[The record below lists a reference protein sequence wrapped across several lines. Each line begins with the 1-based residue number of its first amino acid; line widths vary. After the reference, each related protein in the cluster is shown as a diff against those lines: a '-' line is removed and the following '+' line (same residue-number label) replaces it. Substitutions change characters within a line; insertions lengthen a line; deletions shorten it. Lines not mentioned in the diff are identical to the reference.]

1 MGAVSTRLGVRW
13 MIVVL
18 VFGLTFI
25 GGLAYLD
32 LVVNSHVYH
41 AFLESVFFAHK
52 GNVKTFDPEMMRIN
66 WHATLRAGDVRKI
79 GHKIDSFEKT
89 SVEGL
94 VERLRDILT
103 MKQDDERRRAIAVFA
118 ARINARE
125 ADNKRTMAELR
136 AMRDSGLEGVPV
148 EFADIDASLD
158 RLKQITDVFAVAAAE
173 LEAEPDQVTLHGIQK
188 QFDGL
193 LKAIDARLQTT
204 AATAN

>member
-1 MGAVSTRLGVRW
+1 
-13 MIVVL
+13 
-18 VFGLTFI
+18 
-25 GGLAYLD
+25 
-32 LVVNSHVYH
+32 
-41 AFLESVFFAHK
+41 
-52 GNVKTFDPEMMRIN
+52 
-66 WHATLRAGDVRKI
+66 
-79 GHKIDSFEKT
+79 
-89 SVEGL
+89 
-94 VERLRDILT
+94 
-103 MKQDDERRRAIAVFA
+103 
-118 ARINARE
+118 
-125 ADNKRTMAELR
+125 MAELR